1 MFHGASWSNK
11 EDKPRGRVVDSP
23 DPEFALPKISSLVIV
38 IIVSTL
44 LQVNIT
50 TIERKSVVTFVS

>member
-1 MFHGASWSNK
+1 MFHSASLSK
-11 EDKPRGRVVDSP
+11 RRVVDSP
-23 DPEFALPKISSLVIV
+23 DPEFALPKISSLAIV

-50 TIERKSVVTFVS
+50 II

>member
-11 EDKPRGRVVDSP
+11 EDKPRGPVVD
-23 DPEFALPKISSLVIV
+23 DPEFALPKISSLAIV

-50 TIERKSVVTFVS
+50 II